1 MLRQL
6 IWQIHDICFEPLPR
20 HRGVATTGE
29 RLTPS
34 ANGAE

>member
-6 IWQIHDICFEPLPR
+6 IWQIHDICYEPLPR
-20 HRGVATTGE
+20 RRGFATTRE
-29 RLTPS
+29 RLTPL

>member
-6 IWQIHDICFEPLPR
+6 IWQIHDIRCEPLPR
-20 HRGVATTGE
+20 RRGVATTGE
-29 RLTPS
+29 RLTPL